1 MPNWTLF
8 DEFETFDPIAFSADS
23 ARIEQFRQC
32 DFATAMDGEL
42 GKVIKGPDNIHLRY
56 LPLINRVC
64 NDKARH
70 YVKRPTRTFE
80 GVSEAQQQK
89 LADLYKASGVNQ
101 FLLEAHQKAVGQNS
115 VLLTAEPTNN
125 PRKLR
130 LNSWIPDEVDIESKD
145 LLEYDARYMDKLTLR
160 VPVHKDGWTVHYG
173 RRIYTK
179 DQAYTEY
186 QGKKYGVF
194 NDDLT
199 NPLGYIPA
207 VCVKLVTAPKG
218 WFLPRLPLDLLS
230 IQTGLIIGVSD
241 VENIV
246 RLKTPGREVVTGDNA
261 KFEASRM
268 SASPHGI
275 FAINGDVSYQS
286 VGVDPRVDRY
296 LQSIETTLKLFANF
310 RYIVPDGMWTTNSL
324 TGAAKMVER
333 ADMLEDRIRSEQ
345 TWQAA
350 EQDLLEL
357 ITDVAAI
364 GPSALNLADPS
375 VKVDYHY
382 IEPQTNDLQAAQ
394 GSALRFALGLDSAVE
409 LVASKEGVNKAD
421 AQQIITDRLERYKE
435 IIQTWQKDDGTMQ
448 APPGLDAIARQ
459 VVAGGKDKPAP
470 AGAAPQG
477 FKPHMMYDPNT
488 GSGTMANT
496 YEEHLALK
504 EKGMIHEQPKY
515 A

>member
-1 MPNWTLF
+1 MANWTLF
-8 DEFETFDPIAFSADS
+8 DEFETFDPIQFRANS
-23 ARIEQFRQC
+23 ARIEQFRQL
-32 DFATAMDGEL
+32 DFDSAMDGEL

-70 YVKRPTRTFE
+70 YVKKPTRKFGNVT
-80 GVSEAQQQK
+80 EAQALK
-89 LADLYKASGVNQ
+89 LEEIYQASGVNR

-115 VLLTAEPTNN
+115 VLMTVEPTDN

-130 LNSWIPDEVDIESKD
+130 LHSWIPDEIDIETKD
-145 LLEYDARYMDKLTLR
+145 LMESDSRYIDKLTLR
-160 VPVHKDGWTVHYG
+160 VPVHKDGWTVHFG
-173 RRIYTK
+173 KRCYTK

-186 QGKKYGVF
+186 QGKRYGIF
-194 NDDLT
+194 RDDLS

-207 VCVKLVTAPKG
+207 VCVKLITPPKG
-218 WFLPRLPLDLLS
+218 WYLPRLPLDLLS
-230 IQTGLIIGVSD
+230 IQTGLIIGISD

-246 RLKTPGREVVTGDNA
+246 RIKTPGREVVTGDNA

-275 FAINGDVSYQS
+275 FAMNGDVSYQS
-286 VGVDPRVDRY
+286 IGADPRVDRY
-296 LQSIETTLKLFANF
+296 LQSIETTLKLFANL

-333 ADMLEDRIRSEQ
+333 ADMLEDRIRSEH

-357 ITDVAAI
+357 ITDISAI
-364 GPSALNLADPS
+364 GPSALDLNAPQ

-394 GSALRFALGLDSAVE
+394 SNALRFALGLDSAVE
-409 LVASKEGVNKAD
+409 LVASKEGVSKQD
-421 AQQIITDRLERYKE
+421 AQQIIEDRLERYRE
-435 IIQTWQKDDGTMQ
+435 IIQSWTKDDGTMETP
-448 APPGLDAIARQ
+448 AGLDAIARQ
-459 VVAGGKDKPAP
+459 VVAGGKNKLAP
-470 AGAAPQG
+470 AGAAVQG

-488 GSGTMANT
+488 GRGTMANT
-496 YEEHLALK
+496 HEEHLALQ
-504 EKGMIHEQPKY
+504 EKGLIHEQPKY